1 MSLLSDVK
9 KMLRGKPAR
18 TAKKIT
24 PKAQKRVPSSKNASV
39 KKSSPAKSKAAR
51 TSVPKAQNRPKKKP
65 AQRKSSK
72 KTPVNKALT
81 KGTSKS
87 AQRIPKE
94 QPSARKKSSSQK
106 KSSNPKRSN
115 TKTKGVKNRKGLT
128 ARGKKTAKPSRPRR
142 QTDID
147 YVQQMQQQE
156 TIPVVEKKVIKYPIV
171 HGADNDHVKMVL
183 PILRELVKKGQISDW
198 IINFTHTRGANLY
211 AQKNGESEDELASV
225 REDLTITIYERFED
239 GMMGEARIPIITTDP
254 SEAKAQILDARTAC
268 ASAQKPAFDLPE
280 PQEGIEMPQGFD
292 ATMLTQVFEGNG
304 GQVPRAMLAQART
317 SMQHMTDVK
326 MNCCEFHVHAS
337 AVRVITSTG
346 VDISFHKTAIYL
358 EAVLTCKRQGTKPS
372 EKTSEREFSFSRTAV
387 SPEQLDIQ
395 GIFLQQTQIA
405 RDATNAEP
413 NQGFTGDV
421 LLAGSSVTEFFAPHH
436 DLNPLVLHTSAKL
449 QHMGLSSFKIGQ
461 PIGVFTSGEP
471 ITITTNPSL
480 PMGLYTMPVDEEGT
494 PLRPVELV
502 RNGLFAS
509 YLATARYS
517 QYLQVPVT
525 GNITNVMVS
534 HGATREE
541 HLRGNNYLEIV
552 SFSWFNPNPLSG
564 DFSAEIRLAYRW
576 QNGRKAPVRGG
587 MFTGNVFTNILAARL
602 SKEVMQSGGYYGPR
616 AVLFKNAVVTKSE

>member
-1 MSLLSDVK
+1 
-9 KMLRGKPAR
+9 
-18 TAKKIT
+18 
-24 PKAQKRVPSSKNASV
+24 
-39 KKSSPAKSKAAR
+39 
-51 TSVPKAQNRPKKKP
+51 
-65 AQRKSSK
+65 
-72 KTPVNKALT
+72 
-81 KGTSKS
+81 
-87 AQRIPKE
+87 
-94 QPSARKKSSSQK
+94 
-106 KSSNPKRSN
+106 
-115 TKTKGVKNRKGLT
+115 
-128 ARGKKTAKPSRPRR
+128 
-142 QTDID
+142 
-147 YVQQMQQQE
+147 
-156 TIPVVEKKVIKYPIV
+156 
-171 HGADNDHVKMVL
+171 
-183 PILRELVKKGQISDW
+183 
-198 IINFTHTRGANLY
+198 
-211 AQKNGESEDELASV
+211 
-225 REDLTITIYERFED
+225 
-239 GMMGEARIPIITTDP
+239 
-254 SEAKAQILDARTAC
+254 
-268 ASAQKPAFDLPE
+268 
-280 PQEGIEMPQGFD
+280 
-292 ATMLTQVFEGNG
+292 GNG

-317 SMQHMTDVK
+317 SVQHATDVK

-517 QYLQVPVT
+517 QYLHVPVT

-576 QNGRKAPVRGG
+576 QNGRKVPVRGG

-616 AVLFKNAVVTKSE
+616 AVLFKNAIVTKSE